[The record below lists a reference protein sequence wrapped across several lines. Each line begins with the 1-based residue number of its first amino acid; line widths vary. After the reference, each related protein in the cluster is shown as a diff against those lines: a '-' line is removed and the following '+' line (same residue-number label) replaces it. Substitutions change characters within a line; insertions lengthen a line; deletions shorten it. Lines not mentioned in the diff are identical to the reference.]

1 MISWSPERAP
11 ARGVLRD
18 GAAAHRCV
26 WGEFPAQ
33 GGTAQ
38 FQSPA
43 DAASVREQE
52 LDAAYR
58 RGRAEGEQTAHA
70 RARRELET
78 AVASAR
84 SVVREVR
91 EAREAWSRV
100 LGENLAAL
108 ATAVA
113 THMVQRELTG
123 DPGLHRDL
131 VHQAMAAFPVHSSV
145 RVRLHP
151 ADLAAVAS
159 VAGDAGD
166 GAEGRKVD
174 WVGDEEIQRGGCLL
188 EGPERIVDGRVD
200 EALKRI
206 FQELAHG

>member
-1 MISWSPERAP
+1 MISWSPERAV
-11 ARGVLRD
+11 ARGLLRE
-18 GAAAHRCV
+18 GATAHRCV
-26 WGEFPAQ
+26 WGEFQ
-33 GGTAQ
+33 GHPGTALA
-38 FQSPA
+38 QSPA

-58 RGRAEGEQTAHA
+58 RGRAEGEQAAHA

-84 SVVREVR
+84 AVVREVR

-100 LGENLAAL
+100 LEENLAAL

-113 THMVQRELTG
+113 TRIVQREIAA
-123 DPGLHRDL
+123 DPGAHRDL
-131 VHQAMAAFPVHSSV
+131 IHQALAAFPVKSQV

-151 ADLAAVAS
+151 SDLAAVA
-159 VAGDAGD
+159 ALGGDD
-166 GAEGRKVD
+166 GEGRNVV
-174 WVGDEEIQRGGCLL
+174 WVGDEEVQRGGCLL

-200 EALKRI
+200 EGLKRI